1 MKCSTVNADSVA
13 GAIDYNNRG
22 SSIISHGLCTSAPDG
37 VCGGSRDFVFL
48 KTENGKAIE
57 DIDLQLLLMFDDR

>member
-13 GAIDYNNRG
+13 GAI
-22 SSIISHGLCTSAPDG
+22 GLQQQGKQYHLSWVMHLRAG
-37 VCGGSRDFVFL
+37 WRLWRSRDFVFL

-57 DIDLQLLLMFDDR
+57 DIDLQLLLMFGDR